1 MTKKKPPEIDP
12 MIAVLEEGIRKVIL
26 NEGSAP
32 ADVVKAIEAGTKL
45 HLAKYRTNENKDG
58 GNYFD

>member
-1 MTKKKPPEIDP
+1 MTKKKPPEVDP
-12 MIAVLEEGIRKVIL
+12 MIAVLEEGIRKVIQ

-45 HLAKYRTNENKDG
+45 HLAKHKTDASKNEES
-58 GNYFD
+58 YFD